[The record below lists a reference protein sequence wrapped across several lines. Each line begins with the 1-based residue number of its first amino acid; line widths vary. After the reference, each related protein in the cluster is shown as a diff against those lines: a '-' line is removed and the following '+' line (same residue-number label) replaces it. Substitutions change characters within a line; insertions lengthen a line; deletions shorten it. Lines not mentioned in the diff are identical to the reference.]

1 MCFFLCCITLRMRP
15 SAVTEAAEWCSG
27 RYLGHN
33 PEASGQQP
41 SSVKALPLP
50 AVLASLFFS
59 SLSLSLYKFPE
70 HLSSLAAQSHSF
82 QVPTQSNRSRHRPSG
97 RIRSQSAGREQLCKL
112 MEALGCSW
120 AVPFLTSVVLII
132 SSSLHWRGWT
142 VCLKQKRRPSTGH
155 PSGQRK

>member
-1 MCFFLCCITLRMRP
+1 MRS
-15 SAVTEAAEWCSG
+15 SAVTEAAEWCSR

-59 SLSLSLYKFPE
+59 SLSLSLSVQIPTE

-132 SSSLHWRGWT
+132 SSSLHWQGWT

-155 PSGQRK
+155 PSRQRK